1 MQASSRNKLQHGS
14 QADYGGENP
23 QLAAKPAR
31 ASPRQAE
38 RTSKIHSLGG
48 AILSK
53 RKCSICA
60 HAQAMEIN
68 SCLESGVRQKVIAP
82 QFSVSKYALS
92 RHVNRCLAPAPTA
105 NGDSTGGQIEK
116 WLRRAD
122 DLYLAAGVNGD
133 VKSQVQALSAAVRS
147 LQAEQRNEAKR
158 QEKEQDKSPTG
169 VSPMEEMDAMDIIVE
184 KYFDSCGDTKCFR
197 CGAPNVA
204 GRYVGTPEP
213 GTFPALIAE
222 SRPEP
227 KPEPKLR
234 ERHL

>member
-1 MQASSRNKLQHGS
+1 MSR
-14 QADYGGENP
+14 
-23 QLAAKPAR
+23 
-31 ASPRQAE
+31 
-38 RTSKIHSLGG
+38 
-48 AILSK
+48 

-60 HAQAMEIN
+60 SADALAIAN
-68 SCLESGVRQKVIAP
+68 ALEAGLRQKQIAQ
-82 QFSVSKYALS
+82 QFNISKFALS
-92 RHVNRCLAPAPTA
+92 RHVNRCLAPAPT
-105 NGDSTGGQIEK
+105 NGDSTGDQISK
-116 WLRRAD
+116 WLDRAD
-122 DLYLAAGVNGD
+122 DLYLQAGVNGD

-169 VSPMEEMDAMDIIVE
+169 VSPMEEMMSMDIIVQ
-184 KYFDSCGDTKCFR
+184 KYFNSCGDTKCFR

-222 SRPEP
+222 SRPES